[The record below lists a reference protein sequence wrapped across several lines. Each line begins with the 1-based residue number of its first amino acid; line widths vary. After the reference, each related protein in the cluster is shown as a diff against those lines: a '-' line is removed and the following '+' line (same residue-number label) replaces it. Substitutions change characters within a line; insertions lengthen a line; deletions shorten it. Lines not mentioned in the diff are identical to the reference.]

1 MPLFNERHSLT
12 MGGQW
17 REQKFKDT
25 LVSAPLNLSQYQWA
39 LFAENEWR
47 IVDDLAL
54 TLGARYDRNEQ
65 FGGKW
70 SPRGYGLER
79 HAGVDFQGRREQ
91 GLQDAGHQPDDRR
104 HHRPGRAGHP
114 AAAGQF
120 ATASRNQHL
129 VGAGR
134 GLRRRRRPDR
144 QPDGVPH
151 PLQDKLDNQNV
162 ANCRASGPVP
172 GCLDLGVGAQR
183 RAGGQFPQRVNVDS
197 ATIKGF
203 ELGGRVPL
211 FEGWSFNANYT
222 LTASEVTSGAKQG
235 QPLGSQPRHALNLGL
250 KWQVNDKFST
260 WVRGEYR
267 AKQFNDMNWEKEQ
280 VFYSPYWLAS
290 LGGSY
295 AVSKNVTLSASVYN
309 LFDKNFENYGPTK
322 TGASAPTA
330 ATNWSNSYRQVLEG
344 RRLWV
349 SANITF

>member
-1 MPLFNERHSLT
+1 M
-12 MGGQW
+12 
-17 REQKFKDT
+17 
-25 LVSAPLNLSQYQWA
+25 
-39 LFAENEWR
+39 
-47 IVDDLAL
+47 
-54 TLGARYDRNEQ
+54 
-65 FGGKW
+65 
-70 SPRGYGLER
+70 
-79 HAGVDFQGRREQ
+79 
-91 GLQDAGHQPDDRR
+91 
-104 HHRPGRAGHP
+104 
-114 AAAGQF
+114 
-120 ATASRNQHL
+120 
-129 VGAGR
+129 
-134 GLRRRRRPDR
+134 
-144 QPDGVPH
+144 
-151 PLQDKLDNQNV
+151 
-162 ANCRASGPVP
+162 
-172 GCLDLGVGAQR
+172 GAQR
-183 RAGGQFPQRVNVDS
+183 RAGGQFLAAREC
-197 ATIKGF
+197 GF
-203 ELGGRVPL
+203 GDHQGFRAGRCVPL

>member
-1 MPLFNERHSLT
+1 MWER
-12 MGGQW
+12 
-17 REQKFKDT
+17 
-25 LVSAPLNLSQYQWA
+25 N
-39 LFAENEWR
+39 
-47 IVDDLAL
+47 
-54 TLGARYDRNEQ
+54 
-65 FGGKW
+65 
-70 SPRGYGLER
+70 
-79 HAGVDFQGRREQ
+79 
-91 GLQDAGHQPDDRR
+91 
-104 HHRPGRAGHP
+104 
-114 AAAGQF
+114 
-120 ATASRNQHL
+120 
-129 VGAGR
+129 
-134 GLRRRRRPDR
+134 
-144 QPDGVPH
+144 GVPV
-151 PLQDKLDNQNV
+151 DNF
-162 ANCRASGPVP
+162 S
-172 GCLDLGVGAQR
+172 
-183 RAGGQFPQRVNVDS
+183 QRVNVDS

>member
-54 TLGARYDRNEQ
+54 TLGALRPQRAVRRQVE
-65 FGGKW
+65 
-70 SPRGYGLER
+70 PARLPGLER

-91 GLQDAGHQPDDRR
+91 GYKTPDINLMTDGIIGLGAQGTRPLLGNSQLRPETSTSSELGVVYDDGAGLTGNLTAFHTRFRTSSTTRTWPI
-104 HHRPGRAGHP
+104 AAP
-114 AAAGQF
+114 AAR
-120 ATASRNQHL
+120 S
-129 VGAGR
+129 
-134 GLRRRRRPDR
+134 GLP
-144 QPDGVPH
+144 
-151 PLQDKLDNQNV
+151 
-162 ANCRASGPVP
+162 GP
-172 GCLDLGVGAQR
+172 VGAQR